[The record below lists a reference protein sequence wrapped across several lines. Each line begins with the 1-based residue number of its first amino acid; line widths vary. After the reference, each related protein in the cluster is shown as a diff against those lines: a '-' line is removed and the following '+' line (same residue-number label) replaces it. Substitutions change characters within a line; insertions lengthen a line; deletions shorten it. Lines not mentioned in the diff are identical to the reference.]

1 MENIPSNS
9 VGAEL
14 IHRLIFGSTK
24 DVQEASSWVMEQ
36 LLDVNSPHWN
46 TPVQSWG
53 GSRRS
58 TGTSLCSSG
67 KASTPTSPH
76 NETGMQDRGKK
87 LAAALIMSTGKNSDI
102 ARKVLLNI
110 AQYLS
115 HKNK

>member
-9 VGAEL
+9 VEAEL
-14 IHRLIFGSTK
+14 IHRFVFGSTG
-24 DVQEASSWVMEQ
+24 DVQEASSWLMEQ
-36 LLDVNSPHWN
+36 LLDVNRPRWN

-53 GSRRS
+53 GSQ
-58 TGTSLCSSG
+58 CSAQHQPLLLG

-76 NETGMQDRGKK
+76 KETGMQDRGKK

-115 HKNK
+115 HEKK